1 LIIIKTLLNN
11 ITILEI
17 TEFTM
22 FIEIQGQI
30 FLQRNLLYTG
40 ITRGKKM
47 VALVGTKKAIAIA
60 IRNNKPQKR
69 YTLLKNRLMHSIQ
82 TGGISAQNI

>member
-1 LIIIKTLLNN
+1 LIIIKTLLNS

-60 IRNNKPQKR
+60 IRNNKPKKM
-69 YTLLKNRLMHSIQ
+69 YKLLKDRLLSIK
-82 TGGISAQNI
+82 SVK